1 LVPVTESFLILIIVL
16 DTIGSLFIGAW
27 LGRLLTRYP
36 FGAAGFTGVESMINR
51 RGEVKTASPERIEV
65 VVDSQ
70 VWAAS
75 TLDPNEK
82 LEPGDKVIVKDV
94 DGLKLIVQKR
104 D

>member
-1 LVPVTESFLILIIVL
+1 MPITETFLILIIVL
-16 DTIGSLFIGAW
+16 DTAGSLFIGAW

-36 FGAAGFTGVESMINR
+36 FGASGFTGVEAMIGR
-51 RGEVKTASPERIEV
+51 HGIIKSVSPERIEV

-75 TLDPNEK
+75 PFDPKEK
-82 LEPGDKVIVKDV
+82 LEPGDKAIIKDV
-94 DGLKLIVQKR
+94 DGLKLIIQKK

>member
-1 LVPVTESFLILIIVL
+1 MPVTETFLILIIVL

-36 FGAAGFTGVESMINR
+36 FGASGFTGVESMLGR
-51 RGEVKTASPERIEV
+51 KGVVKSVSPERIEV

-75 TLDPNEK
+75 LLDPNEK
-82 LEPGDKVIVKDV
+82 LEPGDKTIVKDV

-104 D
+104 E